1 MNDNVITAAEE
12 LSAPADTSEH
22 QKPREQSHVITI
34 DNGKW
39 ALWRWVC
46 LRGAGFP
53 VEAVL
58 KLSNPAAATAADKIL
73 EAEDLESEAR
83 ETALQAAWHEF
94 ETAAAASPERRQ
106 ALKLIDR
113 LKTGKRINQ
122 VVPDYAA
129 EPVRILNA
137 AMQEADAS
145 WATFHEIFRTS
156 SALVS
161 QAVREI
167 ANGNDFREA
176 LVWQNRH
183 AFRTSVK
190 HLLDASPNKT
200 SKPSERRARE
210 TLVAKYL
217 QRYCTKNDTIG
228 FFGPV
233 GWVRLNHEGEPIA
246 VRPGP
251 RLLASR
257 NVYFEIWC
265 IDAIAEILAQDRSL
279 KYWTSP
285 RRMSHL
291 SLDGTSLLLP
301 ARPPLKLSSK
311 QAAVLNACDGE
322 LSAREIARSLLRNAS
337 LGFTSEAEI
346 FQLLDEL
353 REKDFIV
360 WELEVP
366 IELYPERT
374 LRRMLERIDNDDN
387 LRRTGLAILDELED
401 RRSEVERAAGD
412 AEKLDH
418 AIGNLD
424 AAFTRLTGAGATRSA
439 GEMYAGRTLIYED
452 CRRDIEIEIGP
463 ELLAA
468 LADPLSLVLTSVRWF
483 SFRIA
488 AHYKQL
494 FREIYSEIARR
505 ANTQTIDF
513 VAFWYR
519 IYPHIFGET
528 KEPVNDVLAG
538 LQQRWASILAVPP
551 DVRRVSYRSED
562 LRARVLKTF
571 DAPNSGWK
579 SAIYHSPDVMIAA
592 SSVADIRRGNF
603 SFVLGELHVSNNT
616 LRPALFCTHHPAP
629 ADLIDYYDRDRTR
642 TRAVPLIPYS
652 RWPSRSARMFPTLSS
667 SSDYRI
673 QLSPDPHSAPR
684 DKVLPFG
691 SLVVETDGD
700 DLIARTRDGRVRV
713 DILDIFSDTPTLSIW
728 NGFSLLPSENYQP
741 RITIDRLVVGRES
754 WTLAPADLEFA
765 FEKTETERFV
775 GARRWA
781 RDLDIPRFAFFKSSS
796 ERKPLFVDF
805 DSPLYVDLFAA
816 AVRSCEDDV
825 SGKQQITVSEM
836 LPAIDQVW
844 LPDANDRHYTSELR
858 MVVVDRP

>member
-1 MNDNVITAAEE
+1 MNDVISAAEG

-22 QKPREQSHVITI
+22 QRSCEQSHVINI

-53 VEAVL
+53 VEEVL

-83 ETALQAAWHEF
+83 EAALQSARHEF
-94 ETAAAASPERRQ
+94 ETVASPERRQ

-129 EPVRILNA
+129 EPVRTLNA
-137 AMQEADAS
+137 AMQEVDAS
-145 WATFHEIFRTS
+145 WASFHEIFRTS

-167 ANGNDFREA
+167 ASGDDFREA
-176 LVWQNRH
+176 LVWQNRQ
-183 AFRTSVK
+183 AFRGSVK
-190 HLLDASPNKT
+190 HLLDAAPDKT
-200 SKPSERRARE
+200 SNSSARRARE
-210 TLVAKYL
+210 TVARYL

-233 GWVRLNHEGEPIA
+233 GWVRLMHEGEPIA

-251 RLLASR
+251 RLVVAR
-257 NVYFEIWC
+257 NVYFEVWC

-291 SLDGTSLLLP
+291 FLDGTSLLLP
-301 ARPPLKLSSK
+301 ARAPLRLSSQ
-311 QAAVLNACDGE
+311 QAAVLNACDGD
-322 LSAREIARSLLRNAS
+322 LSAREIARSLLRNPF
-337 LGFTSEAEI
+337 LGFANEAEI
-346 FQLLDEL
+346 FQLLDQL
-353 REKDFIV
+353 REQDFIV

-374 LRRMLERIDNDDN
+374 LRRMLERIDDDDN
-387 LRRTGLAILDELED
+387 SRRRGLAILDELED

-412 AEKLDH
+412 AEKLDL
-418 AIGNLD
+418 ALGNLE

-468 LADPLSLVLTSVRWF
+468 LADPLSLLLTSVRWF

-494 FREIYSEIARR
+494 FREIYSEIAAR

-513 VAFWYR
+513 VTFWYR
-519 IYPHIFGET
+519 IYPHIFGQT

-538 LQQRWASILAVPP
+538 LQERWAWILAVPP
-551 DVRRVSYRSED
+551 EVRRVSYRSED
-562 LRARVLKTF
+562 LRARILKTF
-571 DAPNSGWK
+571 DAPDSGWK

-603 SFVLGELHVSNNT
+603 SLVLGELHVSNNT

-629 ADLIDYYDRDRTR
+629 ADLIHYYDRDRTR

-673 QLSPDPHSAPR
+673 QLSPDPHTAPR

-700 DLIARTRDGRVRV
+700 ELIARTRDGSVRV
-713 DILDIFSDTPTLSIW
+713 DIMDIFSDIPTLSIW
-728 NGFSLLPSENYQP
+728 NGFSLLPSANYQP
-741 RITIDRLVVGRES
+741 RITIDSLVVVRES
-754 WTLAPADLEFA
+754 WTFAPADLEFA
-765 FEKTETERFV
+765 FEKTDTERFV
-775 GARRWA
+775 AARRWA
-781 RDLDIPRFAFFKSSS
+781 RDLAIPRFAFFKSSS
-796 ERKPLFVDF
+796 ERKPLFADF

-816 AVRSCEDDV
+816 AVRNCEDDV
-825 SGKQQITVSEM
+825 SGKQEIMVSEM
-836 LPAIDQVW
+836 LPAIEQAW

-858 MVVVDRP
+858 MVIVDRA